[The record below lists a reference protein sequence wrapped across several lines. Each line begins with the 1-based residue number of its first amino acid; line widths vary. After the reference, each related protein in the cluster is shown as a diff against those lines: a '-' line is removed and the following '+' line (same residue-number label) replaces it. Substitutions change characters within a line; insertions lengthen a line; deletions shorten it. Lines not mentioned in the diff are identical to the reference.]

1 MKYTLPK
8 SYANAGLCVE
18 IPDAVLREY
27 RSSLGST
34 KAAVNQWLY
43 ENGHMAKTEYE
54 AMTEKEAAS
63 RKPVKKE
70 FKIDNEKAEIIN
82 FIYERFLEYE
92 DAEGNQKFDSIEV
105 INPNRTISFSLG
117 KDRYEVT
124 LVRKKQPK

>member
-70 FKIDNEKAEIIN
+70 FKIDNEKAEIIKD
-82 FIYERFLEYE
+82 IASWLSRVDRDGCELYENLE
-92 DAEGNQKFDSIEV
+92 IT
-105 INPNRTISFSLG
+105 NPNRTISFSLG

>member
-70 FKIDNEKAEIIN
+70 FKIDNEKAEIIKD
-82 FIYERFLEYE
+82 IASWLGRVDRDGCELYENLE
-92 DAEGNQKFDSIEV
+92 IT
-105 INPNRTISFSLG
+105 NPNRTISFSLG

>member
-70 FKIDNEKAEIIN
+70 FKIDNEKANIIKDIASWLGRVDRDGCELYENLEIT
-82 FIYERFLEYE
+82 
-92 DAEGNQKFDSIEV
+92 
-105 INPNRTISFSLG
+105 NPNRTISFSLG

>member
-27 RSSLGST
+27 RSPLGST

-70 FKIDNEKAEIIN
+70 FKIDNEKAEIIKD
-82 FIYERFLEYE
+82 IASWLGRVDRDGCELYENLE
-92 DAEGNQKFDSIEV
+92 IT
-105 INPNRTISFSLG
+105 NPNRTISFSLG